1 MNIPNAA
8 VEEMLKAIP
17 DRKQRS
23 QIASIIN
30 GKVVKEVYCHSED
43 IKGKEFVP
51 VIGAD
56 GQVVRYKSG
65 AKAGQEKTEAK
76 EVLVQTGCK
85 GRLIARIFDDGRVVM
100 VASEGKAWL
109 RSSRHRF
116 DGHMGFQCWC
126 GQDSLLAEAEKGVI
140 GEAPPTREDLGAI
153 YEKLQVKKPNYK
165 PFQGATFVDGF
176 EIREI
181 A

>member
-17 DRKQRS
+17 DRKQRN

-30 GKVVKEVYCHSED
+30 GKIVKEVYCHSED
-43 IKGKEFVP
+43 LHGTVEVHVTDKNGTNIRNKDGSFKMKKEK
-51 VIGAD
+51 
-56 GQVVRYKSG
+56 QLVR
-65 AKAGQEKTEAK
+65 Q
-76 EVLVQTGCK
+76 GCK
-85 GRLIARIFDDGRVVM
+85 GRLIARIYDDGRVIM
-100 VASEGKAWL
+100 TASDGRAWL

-116 DGHMGFQCWC
+116 DGQMGFQCWC
-126 GQDSLLAEAEKGVI
+126 GQDSLLAEAEQGVI
-140 GEAPPTREDLGAI
+140 GEAPPSREDLGAI
-153 YEKLQVKKPNYK
+153 YEKLQIKKPNYK